1 MDTGVITQNTDYTTL
16 IAIFVGVIA
25 VVVAIVTQNT
35 NQAKR
40 FDALNDKIDGMN
52 NRITSLE
59 VNMTKELTNLKI
71 EMKEEFT
78 GLKDRMGK
86 VEAEVIVLSKLFG
99 RFETDLTATNTKVDA
114 VKEQVI
120 SVNEK
125 VEKISVAT
133 ENNSVRINKIETDT
147 VNLFDKVVNFFT
159 QKTTPIPETI
169 PEAKVLKIN

>member
-1 MDTGVITQNTDYTTL
+1 MDTGIITQNTDYTTL
-16 IAIFVGVIA
+16 IAICIGVIA
-25 VVVAIVTQNT
+25 IIVAIVTQNT

-40 FDALNDKIDGMN
+40 FEELN
-52 NRITSLE
+52 NRMIDKFDGLSKDVKNLE
-59 VNMTKELTNLKI
+59 ISMNEKFNKVDERLS
-71 EMKEEFT
+71 
-78 GLKDRMGK
+78 K

-159 QKTTPIPETI
+159 QKTTPTPETI

>member
-1 MDTGVITQNTDYTTL
+1 METGVITQNTDYTTL
-16 IAIFVGVIA
+16 IAICIGVIA
-25 VVVAIVTQNT
+25 IIVAIVTQNT

-40 FDALNDKIDGMN
+40 FEELN
-52 NRITSLE
+52 NRMIDKFDGLSKDVKNLE
-59 VNMTKELTNLKI
+59 ISMNEKFNKVDERLS
-71 EMKEEFT
+71 
-78 GLKDRMGK
+78 K

-159 QKTTPIPETI
+159 QKTTPTPETI